1 MLAAVT
7 VPLGPL
13 HPWACAWAPVVDG
26 TGWTPCSSWDGGP
39 RLLGSCRPAVGFADG
54 NSLGWVFLVL
64 SPSLCFSQSLSF
76 FFSVCMSC
84 SFPLSLSLLP
94 SSSSTSI
101 PLSFLSLSFSVNP
114 SVLLPVLFCCPSV
127 LLPIA
132 IFLSASHCPTSH
144 SSYLPEPHLLLP
156 ISTFFSSSLPC
167 SPSHSFSL
175 CPPPCS
181 FFLSPSLFPL
191 LSFLLLPYMFFSAF
205 LRATPCFCLSTPLSC
220 SPSLFASL
228 CPPPNPCFF
237 LYLSVLLLPV
247 PIFSCMFLSCSLSL
261 SFSLSHCLSHCFLLY
276 PSVQPAVPFFPHS
289 LSCSPALLFILP
301 LLPCNPSLQ
310 ELTIPHRPDECWL
323 PQGCRH

>member
-1 MLAAVT
+1 MQNHLLAAVT

-205 LRATPCFCLSTPLSC
+205 LRATPCFSVSLPHCPARHPSLPLSVLLPILVFFFTYLSSC
-220 SPSLFASL
+220 SPSLFFHVCFCPAPCPCLFL
-228 CPPPNPCFF
+228 CPTASPIVSCYTPLSSQLSLFF
-237 LYLSVLLLPV
+237 LT
-247 PIFSCMFLSCSLSL
+247 
-261 SFSLSHCLSHCFLLY
+261 LY
-276 PSVQPAVPFFPHS
+276 PAPQPYYLF
-289 LSCSPALLFILP
+289 CRCCPATH
-301 LLPCNPSLQ
+301 PCRS
-310 ELTIPHRPDECWL
+310 
-323 PQGCRH
+323 